1 MVWCNFKRYIHRK
14 DAESAE
20 ELFFSFAAE
29 KAANENLHLAMM

>member
-20 ELFFSFAAE
+20 ELFFSFAADPPE
-29 KAANENLHLAMM
+29 KPADRKSSK